1 MNNSCLEINE
11 KEYCIKLNKDTF
23 DLALVRQLITRIQ
36 SEQLFFSKKKSYFE
50 DDDIISRG
58 QGLEY
63 DENFDSLSEK

>member
-50 DDDIISRG
+50 DDDIISRTS
-58 QGLEY
+58 GLAY